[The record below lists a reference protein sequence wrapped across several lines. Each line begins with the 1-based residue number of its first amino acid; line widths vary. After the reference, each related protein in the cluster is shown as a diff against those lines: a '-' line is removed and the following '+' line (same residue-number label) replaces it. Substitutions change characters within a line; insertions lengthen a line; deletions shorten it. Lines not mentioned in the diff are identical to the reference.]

1 MDDAI
6 ITRPRRGRPPG
17 RSAYQEE
24 RRRQTRATILDA
36 AAELFAVT
44 PYVYATI
51 DDIIRAAKISR
62 ATFYDH
68 FESKFALA
76 IAIYDGIATD
86 WIGHFDRLAA
96 LDPAKGEQL
105 SEWIAALAQL
115 YVAHGYV
122 TPLVEQLAIFEQ
134 NFRLRL
140 DQDRDVLIDRLAAA
154 GLRGFS
160 AAVGADGPARFQ
172 RARLRLLLFRLD
184 QVCGM
189 LSRPG
194 GIPSEDADAYIAI
207 LAEELGQR
215 LSE

>member
-1 MDDAI
+1 MDEI
-6 ITRPRRGRPPG
+6 IAKPRRGRPPG

-24 RRRQTRATILDA
+24 RRRQTRKGILDA
-36 AAELFAVT
+36 AADIFATT

-51 DDIIRAAKISR
+51 DDIIGAAKISR

-76 IAIYDGIATD
+76 LTIYDGIKAD
-86 WIGHFDRLAA
+86 WIGHFDRLAE
-96 LDPAKGEQL
+96 LDPAKDADLRQ
-105 SEWIAALAQL
+105 WVAALAQL
-115 YVAHGYV
+115 YVDHGYV

-140 DQDRDVLIDRLAAA
+140 DHDRDALIDRLAQA
-154 GLRGFS
+154 GLSGF
-160 AAVGADGPARFQ
+160 AAATGADRVARLQ
-172 RARLRLLLFRLD
+172 RARLHLLLYRLD

-189 LSRPG
+189 LAQPG
-194 GIPSEDADAYIAI
+194 GIPSDDGNAYIAL

-215 LSE
+215 LIG